1 MRTSLIK
8 LTALALAGLLAACTP
23 PKHPSAYTELHVAR
37 DHTAP
42 VGDGIG
48 VTEFFMYSCG
58 HCAAFDAPLH
68 AWADQRQAVR
78 LQRLPIAF
86 SDRDV
91 PLQRLYFAVQA
102 LPDPQQL
109 HRRIFDAIH
118 RQHLKLD
125 SENALADF
133 MAAQGIERAAFLAAY
148 RAPEIQEQL
157 DRVLALRHRYAVRAV
172 PTLVVADRFVTS
184 PGMVEGSAL
193 AEEAGQTVEQAT
205 LRVLDDLL
213 ARARNAS
220 DADPARPT
228 ATSDTVA
235 P

>member
-8 LTALALAGLLAACTP
+8 LPGLALAGLLAACTP
-23 PKHPSAYTELHVAR
+23 PDRPAAFTELHIAR
-37 DHTAP
+37 DRLAP
-42 VGDGIG
+42 AGDAID

-68 AWADQRQAVR
+68 AWAGQRQAVR

-102 LPDPQQL
+102 LPDPQRL

-125 SENALADF
+125 SEDALADF
-133 MAAQGIERAAFLAAY
+133 MAAQGIDRAAFLAAY
-148 RAPEIQEQL
+148 RAPAVQGQL

-184 PGMVEGSAL
+184 PGMVESSAL
-193 AEEAGQTVEQAT
+193 AEDAGQTVEQAT
-205 LRVLDDLL
+205 LRLVDRLLVL
-213 ARARNAS
+213 ARTGV
-220 DADPARPT
+220 PGG
-228 ATSDTVA
+228 
-235 P
+235 